1 MTSRLMLAMAVAS
14 ALSALPLHAAQP
26 LQVARGTDQ
35 VAPRVERAPMPDA
48 TVERAPVRFAWALD
62 PTRALSAPAPFVAL
76 SRSYWDTVDAATL
89 QRGLELPLT
98 APDAVI
104 QVSPVQGARALEV
117 EQLQVRD
124 PSGAMALDK
133 LVDAQQLR
141 AAGMGVGEGSAM
153 ARTGASTAV
162 GTYRLQAPQAQ
173 GRYVVQV
180 LEPNSPIAL
189 TLQADRQQVLAG
201 GSVLLNARLQHDG
214 GNAARAA
221 GRSAARTL
229 PAGGEAL
236 LVAPDGR
243 SWPVPLVAGKDGLRA
258 QVTIP
263 GDVGQAQ
270 GLWELQAFVTA
281 QGVQRDA
288 KVAFAVARPTAR
300 FSGQVEVDTARRQ
313 VRLPLQI
320 GAPGRY
326 EARGTLHATGPDGR
340 LHPVAQA
347 HSAAWFD
354 AAGAGE
360 LLLAFDTVAL
370 PGGYGA
376 PFELR
381 DLQLQDQG
389 RMAPIESRAV
399 AVRF

>member
-1 MTSRLMLAMAVAS
+1 MTSNKTIAVAIAA
-14 ALSALPLHAAQP
+14 ALFALPLQAAQT
-26 LQVARGTDQ
+26 LQPARSTDQ
-35 VAPRVERAPMPDA
+35 VAPRVEGAPLPDS
-48 TVERAPVRFAWALD
+48 TIERAPLSFAWALD
-62 PTRALSAPAPFVAL
+62 PDQALSAPAPFTAV

-89 QRGLELPLT
+89 QRGLDLPLT

-104 QVSPVQGARALEV
+104 QVSPSQGARGLGAG
-117 EQLQVRD
+117 QLQVRD
-124 PSGAMALDK
+124 PAGVLALDK
-133 LVDAQQLR
+133 VVDAQQLR
-141 AAGMGVGEGSAM
+141 AAGMTVGEGTAM
-153 ARTGASTAV
+153 ARTGASAAV

-189 TLQADRQQVLAG
+189 QLQADRQQVLAG
-201 GSVLLNARLQHDG
+201 GRIALTARLQNDG
-214 GNAARAA
+214 GPAALAA
-221 GRSAARTL
+221 GRPVARAL
-229 PAGGEAL
+229 PAAGEAL

-258 QVTIP
+258 QVSIP
-263 GDVGQAQ
+263 EDVGQAQ

-300 FSGQVEVDTARRQ
+300 FSGQAEVDAAQRQ

-326 EARGTLHATGPDGR
+326 EARGTLYATGPGGALR
-340 LHPVAQA
+340 PVAQA

-360 LLLAFDTVAL
+360 LLLAFDMVAL
-370 PGGYGA
+370 PGGYSA

>member
-1 MTSRLMLAMAVAS
+1 
-14 ALSALPLHAAQP
+14 
-26 LQVARGTDQ
+26 
-35 VAPRVERAPMPDA
+35 
-48 TVERAPVRFAWALD
+48 
-62 PTRALSAPAPFVAL
+62 
-76 SRSYWDTVDAATL
+76 
-89 QRGLELPLT
+89 
-98 APDAVI
+98 
-104 QVSPVQGARALEV
+104 
-117 EQLQVRD
+117 
-124 PSGAMALDK
+124 
-133 LVDAQQLR
+133 
-141 AAGMGVGEGSAM
+141 
-153 ARTGASTAV
+153 V

-189 TLQADRQQVLAG
+189 TLQADRRQVLAG
-201 GSVLLNARLQHDG
+201 GSVVLNARLQHDG
-214 GNAARAA
+214 GNAALAA
-221 GRSAARTL
+221 GRSVARTL

-258 QVTIP
+258 QVNIP
-263 GDVGQAQ
+263 EDVGQAQ

-300 FSGQVEVDTARRQ
+300 FSGQVEVDAARRQ

-326 EARGTLHATGPDGR
+326 EARGTLHATGPDGK

-370 PGGYGA
+370 PGGYSA